1 MLYDALHELLV
12 LPSGPLDNLY
22 FFRLPDEAT
31 AEVDVAYIPISG
43 VGATRAF
50 GSQPVQ
56 GGPVGVTHDGG
67 VQYYHTGVQFQI
79 RARDPA
85 NPRPAMQAGND
96 IRDVL
101 VQYAGTEVVVAGEL
115 IVRCDVTTAPSFY
128 EQDNLERAIAA
139 LTVEVWHRTAL
150 VDPTIREV
158 LEIDGMVVLIDGNTV
173 EL

>member
-1 MLYDALHELLV
+1 MFWSV
-12 LPSGPLDNLY
+12 NTFPLAAMMS
-22 FFRLPDEAT
+22 FFMSSRRMPK
-31 AEVDVAYIPISG
+31 
-43 VGATRAF
+43 
-50 GSQPVQ
+50 
-56 GGPVGVTHDGG
+56 
-67 VQYYHTGVQFQI
+67 
-79 RARDPA
+79 
-85 NPRPAMQAGND
+85 PRPAMQAGND

-128 EQDNLERAIAA
+128 EQDNQERAIAA